1 MSTSASN
8 LLSSTSGTGLGQG
21 IDVQQ
26 FVTLALASDQANITH
41 LQAQRTQLNSQT
53 TALAQ
58 ITTDLNNL
66 RSTAF
71 ALSDPLGALNALT
84 TTSSNSGVLTATAAS
99 SALAGTHTITVSSLA
114 TTASY
119 YTNSLPTS
127 TVLAAGSFNVQVGTG
142 AAATVTIDSTNNT
155 LAGLAEAIN
164 TKGIGV
170 QASVINDANGSRLAL
185 VSTTTGLPGDL
196 TVSGNTTGLAFT
208 KAVTGSNA
216 SLVVDGVPISSTTN
230 TVGGVINGVTL
241 NLTSASPGTPVT
253 ITTAPDTTQASTAVN
268 NFVSS
273 YNTAIKD
280 INTQFAVLSD
290 GSGGGPLE
298 ADGSLREAQAA
309 LLGAVSFATTGNN
322 GAVNLASIGV
332 NLNDDGTL
340 STTASS
346 LSSALASNFSGV
358 QNFLQA
364 TSTGF
369 ASNLSTVLR
378 NVTDSSQGALGLDA
392 KGISQSSQ
400 ALSQQISDLQAA
412 LATKRQG
419 LTAIYAQV
427 NATLQQ
433 LPLLQSQLTQ
443 QLGTLR

>member
-99 SALAGTHTITVSSLA
+99 SALAGTHNITVSSLA

-230 TVGGVINGVTL
+230 IVGGVINGVTL
-241 NLTSASPGTPVT
+241 NLTSASPGTSVT
-253 ITTAPDTTQASTAVN
+253 ITTAPDATQASTAVN

-280 INTQFAVLSD
+280 INAQFAVLSD

-309 LLGAVSFATTGNN
+309 LLAAVSFATTGNN